1 MAYQW
6 IITFTTTSTTLPVP
20 PGHSTIASM
29 LGKLFT
35 SPNNI
40 WLAGPQ
46 SVDDSPTEQVSGPTQ
61 VVYQWMISLQTVSN
75 IGPTIPALRAELIGT
90 FGSTVDNVWLAG
102 PQSVDDGP
110 AEESK
115 ERG

>member
-1 MAYQW
+1 
-6 IITFTTTSTTLPVP
+6 
-20 PGHSTIASM
+20 
-29 LGKLFT
+29 
-35 SPNNI
+35 
-40 WLAGPQ
+40 
-46 SVDDSPTEQVSGPTQ
+46 
-61 VVYQWMISLQTVSN
+61 LQTVSN